1 MAPNP
6 LSIIFVIIAT
16 IINSIVFGYVASNTK
31 NNKTNKAYLI
41 FLLFIILYTI
51 FDCIVIHITNTLE
64 TKDIIVKIQALFWMP
79 LPILFM
85 HFIYSLLKKTKDK
98 TALIFSI
105 TTAIIIIITLFSNK
119 ILIGFKD
126 YNFGTMAFTGPWF
139 LFLTLFGLLP
149 PAFYA
154 LYLIGKEGNIFN
166 INTNT
171 LE

>member
-64 TKDIIVKIQALFWMP
+64 TKDIIVLSVIQFNMKIPSQRRPLFV
-79 LPILFM
+79 
-85 HFIYSLLKKTKDK
+85 
-98 TALIFSI
+98 
-105 TTAIIIIITLFSNK
+105 
-119 ILIGFKD
+119 
-126 YNFGTMAFTGPWF
+126 
-139 LFLTLFGLLP
+139 
-149 PAFYA
+149 PATRNCF
-154 LYLIGKEGNIFN
+154 
-166 INTNT
+166 
-171 LE
+171 